1 MSKRLLLYGEFW
13 EGTHVDC
20 ISKILKSR
28 NIDCEIFNFYP
39 FIHKQLG
46 NRIFNAIYRRS
57 FYTKNERTINLEL
70 LKKINIYKPDA
81 LLISK
86 GVNIFPETLLTIKN
100 KSIIILNWN
109 PDDFFNMNNSSIHIL
124 NSLPIYDYVFSARTH
139 LFDEYKSKGIK
150 NPIYLEWYYIPWLH
164 KKPEYLLEEKRKVT
178 FIGTYSKRREQ
189 IIDSIKTIYPIEIW
203 GDQWQFSK
211 LRYKKNIFVK
221 SKSLSQKDFPNIM
234 SQSFLNL
241 NILTLE
247 NRDVTNLKTFEI
259 PASYGLML
267 TEYTPE
273 MKTILGNNCFYYYPN
288 IINNISDEISKIF
301 STHTI
306 NNLKEIRH
314 ESYNSII
321 NGGHDIGKRVDHIL
335 KSINF

>member
-1 MSKRLLLYGEFW
+1 MSRRFLLYGEYW
-13 EGTHVDC
+13 EGTHIDC
-20 ISKILKSR
+20 ISKILKSQ
-28 NIDCEIFNFYP
+28 NINCEIFNFYP
-39 FIHKQLG
+39 FIHKQFG
-46 NRIFNAIYRRS
+46 NRVFNAIYRRS
-57 FYTKNERTINLEL
+57 FYTKNEKTINVEL
-70 LKKINIYKPDA
+70 LNKINSYKPDV

-109 PDDFFNMNNSSIHIL
+109 PDDFFNKNNSSNHIL

-139 LFDEYKSKGIK
+139 LFDEYRSKGIK
-150 NPIYLEWYYIPWLH
+150 NPIYLDWYYIPWLH
-164 KKPEYLLEEKRKVT
+164 KKPENILEEKKKIT
-178 FIGTYSKRREQ
+178 FVGTYSKRREQ

-211 LRYKKNIFVK
+211 LRHKKNIFVK
-221 SKSLSQKDFPNIM
+221 SKSLSQKDFPNVM
-234 SQSFLNL
+234 SQSTLNL

-273 MKTILGNNCFYYYPN
+273 MKNILGDNCFYYYPN
-288 IINNISDEISKIF
+288 IVNNISDEISKIF
-301 STHTI
+301 SNHTM
-306 NNLKEIRH
+306 NKLREIRH

-321 NGGHDIGKRVDHIL
+321 NGGHDIGKRVDLII